1 MRMWVFEIEK
11 IEQIK
16 AGLFSHL
23 YSRDI
28 IGLAVAENK

>member
-1 MRMWVFEIEK
+1 MRMWVFEIDK

-23 YSRDI
+23 YSHYI
-28 IGLAVAENK
+28 ISLSITNNK